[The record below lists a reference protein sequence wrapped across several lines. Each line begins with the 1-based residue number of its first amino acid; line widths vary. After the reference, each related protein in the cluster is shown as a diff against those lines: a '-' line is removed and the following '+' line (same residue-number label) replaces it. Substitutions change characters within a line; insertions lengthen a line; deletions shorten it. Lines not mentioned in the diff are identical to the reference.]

1 MSPPNCS
8 RRPRHSGKLLA
19 AAVTVVV
26 LAVLTEAAPAGAH
39 PATTVVN
46 TVPGAPQI
54 GLIGDSTLAGVRWYG
69 QYGKLQTYSYVF
81 DAESCRRT
89 FEPSCWSR
97 EGYRPDTAL
106 QTMQRLSG
114 KWGDVLVMMSGYDD
128 SSYLFDDAIDA
139 VVAEARQQGIGHV
152 LWLTLRTEGV
162 SYEEPLHQAGGR
174 TYRESNKVLLSRAAH
189 LGGFLQV
196 ADWATH
202 SVGHEGWLEP
212 DGVHVTKTGAQ
223 ALTAFIA
230 DQAGRVLDGD
240 TVTPAEPPW
249 YPLVE
254 GDTGDAVVRVQQ
266 ALVAAGVD
274 LQGGA
279 DGTFGLA
286 TTQALMAFQRQHGLD
301 ISGVVDQ
308 RTAVALGV
316 RQQPAGA
323 NATTT
328 VAVNA
333 VPGAISTPAV
343 STEAEETGGGM
354 TSALPWLALIGVN
367 VILAWYVRRRLHAR
381 RQRSLA
387 ASASEADAGL
397 DEPDRREQAAQFV
410 D

>member
-1 MSPPNCS
+1 
-8 RRPRHSGKLLA
+8 
-19 AAVTVVV
+19 
-26 LAVLTEAAPAGAH
+26 
-39 PATTVVN
+39 
-46 TVPGAPQI
+46 
-54 GLIGDSTLAGVRWYG
+54 
-69 QYGKLQTYSYVF
+69 
-81 DAESCRRT
+81 
-89 FEPSCWSR
+89 
-97 EGYRPDTAL
+97 
-106 QTMQRLSG
+106 MQRLSG

-162 SYEEPLHQAGGR
+162 SYEEPLHQASGR

-189 LGGFLQV
+189 LGGYLQV

-202 SVGHEGWLEP
+202 SVGHGGWLEP

-230 DQAGRVLDGD
+230 DQVGRVLDGD

-266 ALVAAGVD
+266 ALVAAGID

-316 RQQPAGA
+316 RPPPAGA
-323 NATTT
+323 NATTS
-328 VAVNA
+328 VAVNT
-333 VPGAISTPAV
+333 VPAAISTPAV
-343 STEAEETGGGM
+343 STEAEETSRGM

-367 VILAWYVRRRLHAR
+367 VILAWYVRRRLHTR

-387 ASASEADAGL
+387 AAAGEEDGGV
-397 DEPDRREQAAQFV
+397 DEPDRSEQAAQFV